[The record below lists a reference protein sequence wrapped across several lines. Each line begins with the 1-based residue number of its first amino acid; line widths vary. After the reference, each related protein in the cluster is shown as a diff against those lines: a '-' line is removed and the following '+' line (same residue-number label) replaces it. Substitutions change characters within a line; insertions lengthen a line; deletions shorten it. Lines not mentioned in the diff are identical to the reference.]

1 MMTSE
6 ELLKCKKSVETAKSN
21 YDRACGQL
29 EAAKKSIVEKGFK
42 GMPELNAEIAKL
54 TEQTQ
59 TEEAAITQE
68 ENLWK
73 ETHKDLLQG

>member
-1 MMTSE
+1 MMTPE
-6 ELLKCKKSVETAKSN
+6 ELLKCKKSVGTAKSN

-29 EAAKKSIVEKGFK
+29 EAAKKAIVEKGFK
-42 GMPELNAEIAKL
+42 GMPELNSEIAKL

-59 TEEAAITQE
+59 VEEAAITQE

-73 ETHKDLLQG
+73 ETHKDLLQE